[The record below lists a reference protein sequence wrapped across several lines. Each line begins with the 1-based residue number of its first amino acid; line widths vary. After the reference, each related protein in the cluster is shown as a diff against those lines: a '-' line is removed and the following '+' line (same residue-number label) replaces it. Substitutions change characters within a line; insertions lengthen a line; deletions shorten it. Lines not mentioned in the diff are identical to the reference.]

1 MADMNKSQDANAN
14 KLQDFRPAVA
24 QANAAVDAAARRG
37 ADAAQQSSQA
47 AGDAMRQGAEATA
60 DVTRQAT
67 HASAEATRRVSE
79 ATADTLRRSTQ
90 AVAEGQ
96 RQIAGDAAERF
107 EAMSRKLAETARGT
121 SEDVN
126 KLFVLPHA
134 AEGGL
139 RDMQQSLAGLVEG
152 VVQTNVRATQELFRM
167 GNPSALIELQQRF
180 AREYMDALMQGT
192 ATLVHAIR
200 RTADETLRPLEEQV
214 AQRKNE
220 QHQRQAAE

>member
-1 MADMNKSQDANAN
+1 MADT
-14 KLQDFRPAVA
+14 KLQDFK
-24 QANAAVDAAARRG
+24 QANAATDAAVRRG
-37 ADAAQQSSQA
+37 AEAVQQSSQA
-47 AGDAMRQGAEATA
+47 AGAAMRQGAEATA
-60 DVTRQAT
+60 DVTRQA
-67 HASAEATRRVSE
+67 AQAGADATRRVTE
-79 ATADTLRRSTQ
+79 ATSDTLRRSTQ
-90 AVAEGQ
+90 VVADGP

-107 EAMSRKLAETARGT
+107 EDVSRKLAETARGT
-121 SEDVN
+121 SEEVN
-126 KLFVLPHA
+126 KLFVLPNA

-139 RDMQQSLAGLVEG
+139 RDMQQSFAGLVEG

-192 ATLVHAIR
+192 ATLVSAIR

-214 AQRKNE
+214 QQRKTE